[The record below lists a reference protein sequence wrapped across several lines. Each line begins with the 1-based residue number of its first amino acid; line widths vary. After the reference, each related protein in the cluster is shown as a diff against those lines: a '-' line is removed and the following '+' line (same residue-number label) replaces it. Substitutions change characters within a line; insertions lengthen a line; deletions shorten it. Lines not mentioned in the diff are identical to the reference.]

1 MKTTYKP
8 NLKAHISVDDENRVR
23 HIRHSQEYWE
33 SEDNIPRVSAETYL
47 NEWAET
53 LQIPNEQLQNL
64 SKKVSFYDPRE
75 QGVEYQLDEEKHM
88 FDSTTVGYYQTY
100 LNTPVWRRGLSVDI
114 KQNPNRVLGSTNNSE
129 ENLKG
134 SLPDQKLIDRYKA
147 IFKQTAA
154 RTAAVNAGLDE
165 AEGDDETVEFV
176 RNEINVSAS
185 KVAAKTRGGKA
196 SRGDR
201 TRLLSGKFFIYK
213 YDPKL
218 RYAGNTSPQDDKKTG
233 EVSEEEQSI
242 LIPTLPPVSDK
253 IRTGRAYL
261 VAEVIFTSDVAGFN
275 GLTWLILVELE
286 TGSILYIEC
295 MTCGVNGLVFRR
307 DPMVKTGNLTIT
319 SDDSMADLNMQ
330 RDDELLTNLVAPVM
344 GTQNLRGTY
353 VDIQEITDADAD
365 PDIAPPTQPTGT
377 DFDYGSRTN
386 DFGAVNAY
394 YHQTE
399 LFKTIESL
407 GFPIAMYFNGTT
419 FPIPVDHRAL
429 GTTINAHWVPNGT
442 GGTAHMCYALCDT
455 TNTAEPL
462 CRAVDPWVHWHEMG
476 GHGTLGDHV
485 GGGTFGFAHSAGDG
499 LAALQ
504 MDPESAL
511 RTLPERFR
519 YAPFR
524 PSLHRRFDRPVNTW
538 AWGGGANDDGGY
550 GSEEILATCHFRIYR
565 SLGGDAND
573 VNRRKFASRVVTYLI
588 LRSIGGLT
596 SGTNPSTWN
605 PATMTN
611 VPGRGAQLWCEK
623 MQATDL
629 ENWISEGLSGGA
641 YNKVIRWAFEK
652 QGSYQPAGAP
662 ALVTTVGAP
671 PAVDVYIDDGRA
683 GEYQYIYAHWQN
695 QSMWNRN
702 VAGALAGHQNA
713 IDGQTNYM
721 YGKVKNRGTS
731 TANNVT
737 VRAYHS
743 VPGAGLTWP
752 ADFVEMSPIGGLSI
766 ASIAANSAAEVTVGP
781 FEWEPNINAYGHDC
795 VLMIASVAGDP
806 SNVDNFTGTE
816 SIQEWRLV
824 PHDNNVGQRNV
835 TVLPG
840 AGPEALIASL
850 NGAFFIAG
858 NNLNRRAVME
868 LRVEMPAVLADK
880 GWQLQFDGIAD
891 NKFPLKAG
899 EKRKVQLMLKAGSA
913 FTKADIE
920 ASADRMINLS
930 LLANGIL
937 LGGMSYYVD
946 PDLKKPSGGK
956 QPPGKDCDDAAQK
969 LLDCLNIL
977 GGKKV
982 KKVCVKKVSVDIEL
996 DNDCD
1001 CD

>member
-8 NLKAHISVDDENRVR
+8 NIKAHVSVDDENKVR
-23 HIRHSQEYWE
+23 HIRHSQEHWE
-33 SEDNIPRVSAETYL
+33 SEDNVPRVSAETYL

-64 SKKVSFYDPRE
+64 SQKVSFYDPRE
-75 QGVEYQLDEEKHM
+75 QGVEYQLDEEKHL

-100 LNTPVWRRGLSVDI
+100 LNTPVWRKGLSVKI
-114 KQNPNRVLGSTNNSE
+114 KQNPNRVVGSTNNSE
-129 ENLKG
+129 DDLKG
-134 SLPDQKLIDRYKA
+134 SLPDKIIIERYRS
-147 IFKQTAA
+147 IFKQTAV
-154 RTAAVNAGLDE
+154 RAAAIKAGLGEVEGEDE
-165 AEGDDETVEFV
+165 MAEFV
-176 RNEINVSAS
+176 RNAINVVATPRA
-185 KVAAKTRGGKA
+185 AAKSKA
-196 SRGDR
+196 RKDNRADDGA
-201 TRLLSGKFFIYK
+201 RLLSGKFFIYK
-213 YDPKL
+213 YDPKK
-218 RYAGNTSPQDDKKTG
+218 RYAGKPSPRDDKRIG
-233 EVSEEEQSI
+233 EVSEEGQSI
-242 LIPTLPPVSDK
+242 PIPTLPPVSDK
-253 IRTGRAYL
+253 IKPGRAYL
-261 VAEVIFTSDVAGFN
+261 VAEIIFTSDQAGFN

-319 SDDSMADLNMQ
+319 ADDSLADLNLQ
-330 RDDELLTNLVAPVM
+330 RDDELLTNLDAAVM
-344 GTQNLRGTY
+344 GNQHLRGTF
-353 VDIQEITDADAD
+353 VDIEELTDSHAD
-365 PDIAPPTQPTGT
+365 PDIDPPIEPAGT
-377 DFDYGSRTN
+377 DFDYDSRTN
-386 DFGAVNAY
+386 NFGAVNAY

-407 GFPIAMYFNGTT
+407 GFPIATYFDGTT

-429 GTTINAHWVPNGT
+429 GTVINAHWSPNGT

-511 RTLPERFR
+511 RALPERFR

-524 PSLHRRFDRPVNTW
+524 PSLDRRFDRPVNTW
-538 AWGGGANDDGGY
+538 AWNGGANDDGAY

-573 VNRRKFASRVVTYLI
+573 VNRRIFASRVVTYLI
-588 LRSIGGLT
+588 LRSIGNLT
-596 SGTNPSTWN
+596 AATNPN
-605 PATMTN
+605 DPQ
-611 VPGRGAQLWCEK
+611 VWCEE
-623 MQATDL
+623 MQDTDL

-662 ALVTTVGAP
+662 TPVTTVGDP

-683 GEYQYIYAHWQN
+683 GEYQYIHAHWQN

-702 VAGALAGHQNA
+702 ASDGMTGHQNA

-721 YGKVKNRGTS
+721 YGKIKNRGTS

-737 VRAYHS
+737 VRAFHS
-743 VPGAGLTWP
+743 KPGAGLTWP
-752 ADFVEMSPIGGLSI
+752 NDFDEMSPVGGLPI

-806 SNVDNFTGTE
+806 SNIDNFTGSET
-816 SIQEWRLV
+816 IQEWRLV

-835 TVLPG
+835 SIVPG
-840 AGPEALIASL
+840 AGGGENLTAALD
-850 NGAFFIAG
+850 GAFFMAG
-858 NNLNRRAVME
+858 NNLNRRAAME
-868 LRVEMPAVLADK
+868 LRAELPGVLAAK
-880 GWQLQFDGIAD
+880 GWQLQFDGISD
-891 NKFPLKAG
+891 NKFSLKAG
-899 EKRKVQLMLKAGSA
+899 EKRQIQLKLKKGAE

-920 ASADRMINLS
+920 GTADRMINVE

-956 QPPGKDCDDAAQK
+956 QTPGKDCDGAAQK
-969 LLDCLNIL
+969 LLDCLSIS
-977 GGKKV
+977 GDQRV

-996 DNDCD
+996 ANDCG

>member
-8 NLKAHISVDDENRVR
+8 NIKAHVSVDDENKVR
-23 HIRHSQEYWE
+23 HIRHSQEHWE
-33 SEDNIPRVSAETYL
+33 SEDNVPRVSAETYL

-64 SKKVSFYDPRE
+64 NQKVSFYDPRE
-75 QGVEYQLDEEKHM
+75 QGVEYQLDEEKHL

-100 LNTPVWRRGLSVDI
+100 LNTPVWRKGLSVKI
-114 KQNPNRVLGSTNNSE
+114 KQNPNRVVGSTNNSE
-129 ENLKG
+129 DDLKG
-134 SLPDQKLIDRYKA
+134 SLPDKIIIERYRS
-147 IFKQTAA
+147 IFKQTAV
-154 RTAAVNAGLDE
+154 RAAAIKAGLSEVEGEDE
-165 AEGDDETVEFV
+165 MAEFV
-176 RNEINVSAS
+176 RNAINVVATPRA
-185 KVAAKTRGGKA
+185 AAKSKA
-196 SRGDR
+196 RKDNRADDGA
-201 TRLLSGKFFIYK
+201 RLLSGKFFIYK
-213 YDPKL
+213 YDPKK
-218 RYAGNTSPQDDKKTG
+218 RYAGKPSPRDDKRIG
-233 EVSEEEQSI
+233 EVSEEGQSI
-242 LIPTLPPVSDK
+242 PIPTLPPVSDK
-253 IRTGRAYL
+253 IKPGRAYL
-261 VAEVIFTSDVAGFN
+261 VAEIIFTSDQAGFN

-319 SDDSMADLNMQ
+319 ADDSLADLNLQ
-330 RDDELLTNLVAPVM
+330 RDDELLTNLDAAVM
-344 GTQNLRGTY
+344 GNQHLRGTF
-353 VDIQEITDADAD
+353 VDIEELTDPHAD
-365 PDIAPPTQPTGT
+365 PDIDPPIEPAGT
-377 DFDYGSRTN
+377 DFDYDSRTN
-386 DFGAVNAY
+386 NFGAVNAY

-407 GFPIAMYFNGTT
+407 GFPIATYFDGTT

-429 GTTINAHWVPNGT
+429 GTVINAHWSPNGT

-511 RTLPERFR
+511 RALPERFR

-524 PSLHRRFDRPVNTW
+524 PSLDRRFDRPVNTW
-538 AWGGGANDDGGY
+538 AWNGGANDDGAY

-565 SLGGDAND
+565 SLGGDASD
-573 VNRRKFASRVVTYLI
+573 VNRRIFASRVVTYLI
-588 LRSIGGLT
+588 LRSIGNLT
-596 SGTNPSTWN
+596 AATNPN
-605 PATMTN
+605 DPQ
-611 VPGRGAQLWCEK
+611 VWCEE
-623 MQATDL
+623 MQDTDL

-662 ALVTTVGAP
+662 TPVTTVGDP

-683 GEYQYIYAHWQN
+683 GEYQYIHAHWQN

-702 VAGALAGHQNA
+702 ASDGMTGHQNA

-721 YGKVKNRGTS
+721 YGKIKNRGTS

-737 VRAYHS
+737 VRAFHS
-743 VPGAGLTWP
+743 KPGAGLTWP
-752 ADFVEMSPIGGLSI
+752 NDFDEMSPVGGLSI

-806 SNVDNFTGTE
+806 SNIDNFTGAET
-816 SIQEWRLV
+816 IQEWRLV

-835 TVLPG
+835 SIVPG
-840 AGPEALIASL
+840 AGGGENLTAALD
-850 NGAFFIAG
+850 GAFFMAG
-858 NNLNRRAVME
+858 NNLNRRAAME
-868 LRVEMPAVLADK
+868 LRAELPGVLAAK
-880 GWQLQFDGIAD
+880 GWQLQFDGISD
-891 NKFPLKAG
+891 NKFSLKAG
-899 EKRKVQLMLKAGSA
+899 EKRQIQLKLKKGAE

-920 ASADRMINLS
+920 GTADRMINVE

-956 QPPGKDCDDAAQK
+956 QTPGKDCDGAAQK
-969 LLDCLNIL
+969 LLDCLSIS
-977 GGKKV
+977 GDQRV

-996 DNDCD
+996 ANDCG